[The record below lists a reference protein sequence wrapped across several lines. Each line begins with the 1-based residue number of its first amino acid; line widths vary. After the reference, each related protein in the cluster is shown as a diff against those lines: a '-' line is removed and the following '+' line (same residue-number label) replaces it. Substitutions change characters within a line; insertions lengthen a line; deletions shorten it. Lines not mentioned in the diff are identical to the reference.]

1 LPEKSQTG
9 LLILSRFRNTECP
22 PEGGFGMG
30 ASKPVE
36 PVVRAL
42 KLLEVLNRK
51 SASSLGDL
59 RAATGLPKPTLI
71 RLLDTLIAAGYGARI
86 SSEAGYRITENVLAL
101 SIGLRFID
109 RIVDAAVPAMS
120 QFTREHDWPIGL
132 AKVRD
137 GVVALLHSTAPQ
149 SPLSFERAGYNRTY
163 PLIPSALGQAYLAFC
178 SADERRRLIRELLPD
193 NELVVLG
200 MRDTQTLEAHLAL
213 VRRRGYAV
221 TLSPRPY
228 RVLGLAV
235 PVRQGRQVLA
245 CLVMRFPRS
254 VMTHEQAAD
263 RYLGSLNA
271 TARTIVTAL
280 AAQDR
285 AN

>member
-1 LPEKSQTG
+1 MP
-9 LLILSRFRNTECP
+9 TE
-22 PEGGFGMG
+22 GIFDMA

-42 KLLEVLNRK
+42 KLLEALNRK

-71 RLLDTLIAAGYGARI
+71 RLLDTLIAAGYSARI
-86 SSEAGYRITENVLAL
+86 SSEAGYRITEHVLAL

-109 RIVDAAVPAMS
+109 RMVDAAVPAMG
-120 QFTREHDWPIGL
+120 QFTREHNWPIGL

-178 SADERRRLIRELLPD
+178 PAEERRRLIRELLPD
-193 NELVVLG
+193 TELGVLG
-200 MRDTQTLEAHLAL
+200 MRDTQVLEAHLAA

-221 TLSPRPY
+221 TLSPRPFK
-228 RVLGLAV
+228 VLGLAV

-263 RYLGSLNA
+263 RYLAPLNA
-271 TARTIVTAL
+271 TARAIVTEL
-280 AAQDR
+280 AAQDS
-285 AN
+285 AE

>member
-1 LPEKSQTG
+1 
-9 LLILSRFRNTECP
+9 LLILSRFRITEHSERRHC
-22 PEGGFGMG
+22 GMG

-42 KLLEVLNRK
+42 KLLEALNRK

-86 SSEAGYRITENVLAL
+86 SSEAGYRITEHVLAL

-109 RIVDAAVPAMS
+109 RIVDAAMPAMS

-178 SADERRRLIRELLPD
+178 PAEERRRLIRELLPAS
-193 NELVVLG
+193 ELSVLG
-200 MRDTQTLEAHLAL
+200 MRNTEALEAHLAV

-221 TLSPRPY
+221 TLSPRPF

-263 RYLGSLNA
+263 RYLGSLNE
-271 TARTIVTAL
+271 TARAIVSAL
-280 AAQDR
+280 AAQAR
-285 AN
+285 

>member
-1 LPEKSQTG
+1 
-9 LLILSRFRNTECP
+9 
-22 PEGGFGMG
+22 MG
-30 ASKPVE
+30 ANKPVE

-42 KLLEVLNRK
+42 KLLEALNRK

-59 RAATGLPKPTLI
+59 RAATDLPKPTLI
-71 RLLDTLIAAGYGARI
+71 RLLDTLIAAGYSARI
-86 SSEAGYRITENVLAL
+86 SSEAGYRITEHVLAL

-109 RIVDAAVPAMS
+109 RIVDAAMPAMS

-137 GVVALLHSTAPQ
+137 GVVTLLHSTAPQ

-178 SADERRRLIRELLPD
+178 TGEERRRLIQELLPD
-193 NELVVLG
+193 AQLGVLG
-200 MRDTQTLEAHLAL
+200 MRDARAIEAHLAE

-228 RVLGLAV
+228 KVLGLAV
-235 PVRQGRQVLA
+235 PVKQGRQVLA

-263 RYLGSLNA
+263 RYLGSLNT

-280 AAQDR
+280 AAQDS